1 MDEQANGRSNRLRR
15 YVVMGVSGS
24 GKSEIGRRLAK
35 RLGVDYLE
43 GDEHHSPQSIAKMA
57 AGAPLDDDD
66 RREWL
71 LTLQSLITDA
81 VQQNKGMV
89 LTCSAL
95 KRRYRDLLRGGDPA
109 LVFVYLHGDPAVI
122 ASRMKQRT
130 GHFMPETLLESQLR
144 DLEPPGAG
152 ERAVRVNVAASPE
165 EIVDQVMEKI
175 ATI

>member
-1 MDEQANGRSNRLRR
+1 MNDQASGRSTKLRR
-15 YVVMGVSGS
+15 YVVMGISGS

-35 RLGVDYLE
+35 RLGIVYVE

-57 AGAPLDDDD
+57 AGTPLDDHD
-66 RREWL
+66 RHDWL
-71 LTLQSLITDA
+71 LTLQSLIA
-81 VQQNKGMV
+81 EAAQQNKGMV

-95 KRRYRDLLRGGDPA
+95 KRRYRDLLRAGDPA
-109 LVFVYLHGDPAVI
+109 LVFIYLHGDQAMI

-130 GHFMPETLLESQLR
+130 GHFMPEALLESQLL
-144 DLEPPGAG
+144 DLEPPGDD
-152 ERAVRVNVAASPE
+152 ERVVRVDVAASPE